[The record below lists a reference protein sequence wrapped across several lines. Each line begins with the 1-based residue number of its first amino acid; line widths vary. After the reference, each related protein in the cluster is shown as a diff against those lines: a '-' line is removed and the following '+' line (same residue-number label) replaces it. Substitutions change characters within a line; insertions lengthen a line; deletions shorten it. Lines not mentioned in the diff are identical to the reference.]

1 MLLGVA
7 GLGSFIC
14 WIMVLI
20 KMFQNDKPLIGI
32 LGFFCGLWAYIWG
45 WMNASKLGLK
55 KIMMI
60 WTACFIVTIIAY
72 IPVTMAAV
80 KQAQEAGE
88 IQINYN

>member
-1 MLLGVA
+1 
-7 GLGSFIC
+7 
-14 WIMVLI
+14 
-20 KMFQNDKPLIGI
+20 
-32 LGFFCGLWAYIWG
+32 
-45 WMNASKLGLK
+45 MNASKLGLK